1 MYLILA
7 KKEKGDFIAPIYVL
21 VSYYLKE
28 YGNDDF
34 ILAYPGYSSRHSY
47 KNDNCFAGQKF
58 ICDKLYDIKGNNNTG
73 LFAHFMNPQEAKYM
87 SFYLNKRYPNRYM
100 FLDAL
105 SSNKQDHSKM
115 IIFFRKEAYNLF
127 LNFYGNSKISSL
139 NIPSQLIKACVIGS
153 SNQSDNTYLHHL
165 YNKKADK
172 GEADLFIVN
181 NDFFGLDSENK
192 IKIFINDSIINFIE
206 TGERRNDD
214 YLYRIHR
221 KFTASKSFDI
231 GNGNNT
237 LSDLFRNFVV
247 EK

>member
-7 KKEKGDFIAPIYVL
+7 KKEKGDKIAPIYLL
-21 VSYYLKE
+21 VAHYLRK
-28 YGNDDF
+28 YGKDDF

-58 ICDKLYDIKGNNNTG
+58 ICDKLYDIIGNNNTG

-87 SFYLNKRYPNRYM
+87 SFYLNKRCPNRYM

-115 IIFFRKEAYNLF
+115 LIFFRKEAYDIF
-127 LNFYGNSKISSL
+127 LKFYKDSKTPSL

-181 NDFFGLDSENK
+181 NDFFGLDSERK
-192 IKIFINDSIINFIE
+192 IEIFIKDSIINFIE
-206 TGERRNDD
+206 SGERRNDD
-214 YLYRIHR
+214 YLYGIYQR
-221 KFTASKSFDI
+221 FTVSKSIDI

-237 LSDLFRNFVV
+237 LLNLFRNFIV